1 MKAATHQLQSNSSL
15 AEDPQFGEL
24 YFTLRSR
31 EKRIYTDEEVS
42 LLPFTNKTHRYH
54 REWGLRNFSSQ
65 RLLRFLKKKK
75 KPMDVLE
82 IGCGNGWLSAQMAKL
97 LGTSVTGWDV
107 HQPELDQAKRVFGSI
122 SNLYFEYHNF
132 QSEETGDEKY
142 DLIVFAASIQYFS
155 SLQVAI
161 NKTMKLL
168 KAGGEIHLIDTH
180 LYRAEELEQARLRT
194 ENYFRSI
201 EMEAMKHF
209 YYQHSLKDL
218 DGFNYSILYDPLS
231 LVNRL
236 LKRGPFYWICIKN
249 KI

>member
-15 AEDPQFGEL
+15 AADRQFGEL

-54 REWGLRNFSSQ
+54 REWRLRNFSSQ

-107 HQPELDQAKRVFGSI
+107 HQPELDQAKRVFGSV
-122 SNLYFEYHNF
+122 SNLRFEYHNF
-132 QSEETGDEKY
+132 ES
-142 DLIVFAASIQYFS
+142 
-155 SLQVAI
+155 
-161 NKTMKLL
+161 
-168 KAGGEIHLIDTH
+168 
-180 LYRAEELEQARLRT
+180 
-194 ENYFRSI
+194 
-201 EMEAMKHF
+201 
-209 YYQHSLKDL
+209 
-218 DGFNYSILYDPLS
+218 
-231 LVNRL
+231 
-236 LKRGPFYWICIKN
+236 
-249 KI
+249 